1 MDIRLPTIS
10 AGLTISSEY
19 RSPRASRQAL
29 IRRKESSLSSDNG
42 NGLFVL
48 KKEFLI
54 EERRNNNL

>member
-10 AGLTISSEY
+10 AGLTISGEY

-29 IRRKESSLSSDNG
+29 IRRKESSSDNG
-42 NGLFVL
+42 NPFIL